1 MGLLPWPERLIG
13 AGLVTGAR
21 RRGSRF
27 LLGGAFAVCAAP
39 CIGPVL
45 GSILVLAGDTG
56 TAAEG
61 ALLLAVYGAGLSVPF
76 VLAGALST
84 PMMGAFR
91 WLRDHYTAIRVASGL
106 TLVVLG
112 ALLFAGRFWWLRVY
126 LNRALEWL
134 GSTLSSTR
142 GGSSASRATGGG
154 TLPAGRRQRARRG
167 VPPAD
172 SRRDALRA
180 AARSPSGAAAG
191 LVPGDGDVDEP
202 CEIARSGAAHHSSS
216 RASCLEANGA
226 DQPNRAEAHPDY
238 ERRAGC

>member
-1 MGLLPWPERLIG
+1 VSAAQIPVAFAAGFVSFLAPCVLPLVPGYLSAVSAVEADRLGEKGAALRVVRSSIPFVFGLTAVFVLLGAGAGLVGSTLTSNQFLLEQVAGFVLIVFGLVFMGLLPWPERLIG

-45 GSILVLAGDTG
+45 GSILVLAGDSG
-56 TAAEG
+56 TVAEG

-76 VLAGALST
+76 VLAGALFT
-84 PMMGAFR
+84 PAMGALR
-91 WLRDHYTAIRVASGL
+91 WLRDHYTAIKVASGL

-134 GSTLSSTR
+134 GI
-142 GGSSASRATGGG
+142 
-154 TLPAGRRQRARRG
+154 
-167 VPPAD
+167 
-172 SRRDALRA
+172 DAL
-180 AARSPSGAAAG
+180 
-191 LVPGDGDVDEP
+191 L
-202 CEIARSGAAHHSSS
+202 
-216 RASCLEANGA
+216 
-226 DQPNRAEAHPDY
+226 
-238 ERRAGC
+238 